1 MTEHDNSSRFGDV
14 WHTPEPDWYR
24 RFCGGDGPPYDRCP
38 IVRFARSMAP
48 WWARDLVMSVR
59 YRADELSADQSVVYA
74 KHLGNPYERGTL
86 TVFYRRPNQV
96 LGPYLSKSRRLV
108 DGEYFRIRGDA

>member
-24 RFCGGDGPPYDRCP
+24 RLCGMGGPPHDRNA
-38 IVRFARSMAP
+38 IVRYARRLLP
-48 WWARDLVMSVR
+48 WWARELMTSVR
-59 YRADELSADQSVVYA
+59 YRADDLSRDQSVVYA
-74 KHLGNPYERGTL
+74 KHLGNPYNQGTL

-96 LGPYLSKSRRLV
+96 LGPYLSKSRRLI
-108 DGEYFRIRGDA
+108 DGEYFRIRGDT